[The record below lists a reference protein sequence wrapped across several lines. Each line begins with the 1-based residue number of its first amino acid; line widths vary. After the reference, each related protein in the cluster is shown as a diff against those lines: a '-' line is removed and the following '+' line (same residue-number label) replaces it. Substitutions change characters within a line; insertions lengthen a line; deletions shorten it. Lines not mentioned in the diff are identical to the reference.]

1 MSLLHAFSYC
11 LWYINSNASNGIFK
25 VGTQDFPAYQKTKVD
40 GLLGQKIEELESRL
54 NPCTLC
60 PRHCKVN
67 RIVGQPGYCGAPHN
81 LYVSSV
87 FAHFG
92 EEPPLV
98 GTNGSGTIFLTHCN
112 LKCSFCQNYDIS
124 ILGDG
129 SPCSYGQLAALM
141 INLEEKGCHNINFVT
156 PTHYAPQLVR
166 SLSVAI
172 DRGLSIP
179 IVYNCGGYESLEVI
193 RLLEGIV
200 DIYMPD
206 IKFLDGALSKR
217 FCGVKDYPEV
227 VRAVV
232 QEMQRQVGNLLIDSS
247 GIARRGLLIRHLVMP
262 SCGEDTKNVL
272 QFIRNEISQD
282 AFVNIMAQYHPCYR
296 ADKYREISRRI
307 TDQEFRE
314 ALEFARSIGLSRASH
329 H

>member
-1 MSLLHAFSYC
+1 MGME
-11 LWYINSNASNGIFK
+11 N
-25 VGTQDFPAYQKTKVD
+25 FPAYRRTKAE
-40 GLLGQKIEELESRL
+40 GLLDQKIEELESRL

-60 PRHCKVN
+60 PRQCRVN
-67 RIVGQPGYCGAPHN
+67 RAVGESGYCKAPYD

-87 FAHFG
+87 SPHFG
-92 EEPPLV
+92 EESPLV

-129 SPCSYGQLAALM
+129 SPCSYGRLATLM
-141 INLEEKGCHNINFVT
+141 VELEAGGCHNINLVT
-156 PTHYAPQLVR
+156 PTHYVPQIMR

-179 IVYNCGGYESLEVI
+179 IVYNCGGYESLETI
-193 RLLEGIV
+193 KSLEGIV

-206 IKFLDGALSKR
+206 IKFLDGALSRR
-217 FCGVKDYPEV
+217 FCRAENYPEV
-227 VRAVV
+227 VKAVV
-232 QEMQRQVGNLLIDSS
+232 REMQRQVGDLLIDPS
-247 GIARRGLLIRHLVMP
+247 GIAQRGLLIRHLVMP
-262 SCGEDTKNVL
+262 SCGEDTRNVL
-272 QFIRNEISQD
+272 QFIRDEISHD
-282 AFVNIMAQYHPCYR
+282 AFVNIMAQYHPCYK
-296 ADKYREISRRI
+296 AGEYFEISRRI
-307 TDQEFRE
+307 TAQEYRE

>member
-1 MSLLHAFSYC
+1 ME
-11 LWYINSNASNGIFK
+11 N
-25 VGTQDFPAYQKTKVD
+25 FPAYRRTKAE
-40 GLLGQKIEELESRL
+40 GLLDQKIEELESRL

-60 PRHCKVN
+60 PRQCRVN
-67 RIVGQPGYCGAPHN
+67 RAVGESGYCKAPYD

-87 FAHFG
+87 SPHFG
-92 EEPPLV
+92 EESPLV

-129 SPCSYGQLAALM
+129 SPCSYGRLATLM
-141 INLEEKGCHNINFVT
+141 VELEARGCHNINLVT
-156 PTHYAPQLVR
+156 PTHYVPQIMR

-179 IVYNCGGYESLEVI
+179 IVYNCGGYESLETI
-193 RLLEGIV
+193 KSLEGIV

-206 IKFLDGALSKR
+206 IKFLDGALSRR
-217 FCGVKDYPEV
+217 FCRAENYPEV
-227 VRAVV
+227 VKAVV
-232 QEMQRQVGNLLIDSS
+232 REMQRQVGDLLIDPS
-247 GIARRGLLIRHLVMP
+247 GIAQRGLLIRHLVMP
-262 SCGEDTKNVL
+262 SCGEDTRNVL
-272 QFIRNEISQD
+272 QFIRDEISHD
-282 AFVNIMAQYHPCYR
+282 AFVNIMAQYHPCYK
-296 ADKYREISRRI
+296 AGEYFEISRRI
-307 TDQEFRE
+307 TAQEYRE